1 MMRSMFAGVSG
12 LRAHQQM
19 MDVVGDNIA
28 NVNTAGF
35 KASSVVFEDTLSQM
49 MRGGSSPGERDGSG
63 LSEPGGGINP
73 MQIGLGVRVASVQMT
88 DTQGAMETTGRSS
101 DVAISGSGYL
111 AVRSGQDQLY
121 TRAGSLSFDARGN
134 LVDPSGMVVQGWKA
148 TGNPA
153 TVNSN
158 GPVSDITIPLDAPDN
173 PIATNTVYLG
183 GNLSSGATAGSS
195 SDTTTTINAFDQNGS
210 QHALKLTMEKTGAD
224 TWKATVADGA
234 TTLGSST
241 MSFNA
246 AGALT
251 SGTTFTVPWS
261 GNASGSL
268 KLDLSSSAGTSGGIT
283 QYGGASTA
291 IATEQ
296 DGSASSSLQSF
307 AIGDDGTVT
316 GTFSNGSSKVLAQIA
331 LATFPN
337 PGGLQKAGDS
347 HFRATGASGNV
358 LMQAPGTGTAGTL
371 AAGSLEMSNVDLG
384 QEFTN
389 LIIAQRGFQANSKII
404 STSDEMLQTLV
415 NLKQ

>member
-1 MMRSMFAGVSG
+1 
-12 LRAHQQM
+12 M
-19 MDVVGDNIA
+19 MDVVGNNIA

-49 MRGGSSPGERDGSG
+49 MRGGSSPGARDASG

-73 MQIGLGVRVASVQMT
+73 MQIGLGVRVAGIQMT

-101 DVAISGSGYL
+101 DVAISGNGYL
-111 AVRSGQDQLY
+111 AVRSGQDRLY
-121 TRAGSLSFDARGN
+121 TRAGSLSFDSRGN
-134 LVDPSGMVVQGWKA
+134 LSDPSGMVVQGWKA
-148 TGNPA
+148 SGTPPTIN
-153 TVNSN
+153 NS

-173 PIATNTVYLG
+173 PAATNTVYLG
-183 GNLSSGATAGSS
+183 GNLSSGATTGVS
-195 SDTTTTINAFDQNGS
+195 SDTTTSITAYDQNGS
-210 QHALKLTMEKTGAD
+210 QHDLQVTMQKTGTN
-224 TWKATVADGA
+224 TWSATVADGA

-241 MSFNA
+241 LSFNA
-246 AGALT
+246 AGQLT

-268 KLDLSSSAGTSGGIT
+268 KLDLSASAGASGGVT
-283 QYGGASTA
+283 QFGGASTA
-291 IATEQ
+291 IATDQ
-296 DGSASSSLQSF
+296 DGAASSSLRSF
-307 AIGDDGTVT
+307 AIGSDGTVT

-331 LATFPN
+331 LATFAN
-337 PGGLQKAGDS
+337 PAGLEKAGDS

-358 LMQAPGTGTAGTL
+358 LLQAPGTGTAGTL